1 VDRFGISA
9 ALLTPFDDKGALD
22 ATLFIRHMTSVLAQ
36 GADGVTLFGTT
47 GEGASIGFDERL
59 AGLDLALGSGIPA
72 ERIVMGVCATSV
84 ADAADQ
90 VGRALDRGIRDFLL
104 LPPFY
109 FKGCS
114 DSGLFDWHAALF
126 ARSDPRARFIIYHI
140 PQVTGVP
147 LSLAL
152 VGRLAAAF
160 PERILA
166 IKDSSGDWQNAE
178 ALLLQKALPVLIGDE
193 RLLHRGAALG
203 GAGAITGMANLYPA
217 RMKRLFETAT
227 EDTALS
233 GEVTRIVS
241 GPVIP
246 ALKAILAAREGEP
259 GWEHL
264 RPPLEPLDAAAR
276 QAVLGRGT
284 EVA

>member
-9 ALLTPFDDKGALD
+9 ALLTPFDDQGALD
-22 ATLFIRHMTSVLAQ
+22 ERSFIRHMTSVLAE

-47 GEGASIGFDERL
+47 GEGASIGFGERL
-59 AGLDLALGSGIPA
+59 AGLDLAIGSGIPS

-90 VGRALDRGIRDFLL
+90 VAGAGKRGIRDFLL

-114 DSGLFDWHAALF
+114 DAGLFDWHAALF
-126 ARSDPRARFIIYHI
+126 ARTDPHTRFIVYHI

-166 IKDSSGDWQNAE
+166 IKDSSGDWENAQ
-178 ALLLQKALPVLIGDE
+178 ALLSLKALPVLIGDE
-193 RLLHRGAALG
+193 RVLHRAAALG

-227 EDTALS
+227 EDASLS
-233 GEVTRIVS
+233 EEVTRIVS

-246 ALKAILAAREGEP
+246 ALKAILAYRMGEP
-259 GWEHL
+259 GWENL
-264 RPPLEPLDAAAR
+264 RPPLEQLDAAAR
-276 QAVLGRGT
+276 LAVLGRSA

>member
-1 VDRFGISA
+1 MDRFGISA
-9 ALLTPFDDKGALD
+9 ALLTPFDEDGVLD
-22 ATLFIRHMTSVLAQ
+22 ETLFVRHMASVLSE

-47 GEGASIGFDERL
+47 GEGASIGFGERL
-59 AGLDLALGSGIPA
+59 AGLDHAIGAGIPS

-90 VGRALDRGIRDFLL
+90 VARAGERGIRDFLL

-114 DSGLFDWHAALF
+114 DSGLFHWHAALF
-126 ARSDPRARFIIYHI
+126 TRTDPHMRFIVYHI

-147 LSLAL
+147 LSVAL

-166 IKDSSGDWQNAE
+166 IKDSSGDWENAQS
-178 ALLLQKALPVLIGDE
+178 LLSLKALPVLIGDE
-193 RLLHRGAALG
+193 RVLHRAAALG

-227 EDTALS
+227 EDTSLS
-233 GEVTRIVS
+233 EEVTRIVS

-246 ALKAILAAREGEP
+246 ALKAVLAERTGEP

-276 QAVLGRGT
+276 HAVLGRSA